1 MGDEADADWHDGLVE
16 WGIEDAIKYYGGNVK
31 KKKARPVRDKTP
43 VSARLKPGDRVV
55 TNAEYA
61 ALFAG
66 RTVRE
71 RGVIL
76 STVPHIPGAW
86 AVRFDVNTRR
96 PQHVHEKFLQR
107 EE

>member
-1 MGDEADADWHDGLVE
+1 M
-16 WGIEDAIKYYGGNVK
+16 K
-31 KKKARPVRDKTP
+31 KKPKAKATKPRTP
-43 VSARLKPGDRVV
+43 VSARLAPGMRVV
-55 TNAEYA
+55 TNDAYA

-66 RTVRE
+66 KSVRVS
-71 RGVIL
+71 GVIL
-76 STVPHIPGAW
+76 HSVTHIPGAW

>member
-1 MGDEADADWHDGLVE
+1 MSKGKLNA
-16 WGIEDAIKYYGGNVK
+16 
-31 KKKARPVRDKTP
+31 KAKF
-43 VSARLKPGDRVV
+43 KPGDRVV
-55 TNAEYA
+55 TNEAYA

>member
-1 MGDEADADWHDGLVE
+1 M
-16 WGIEDAIKYYGGNVK
+16 K
-31 KKKARPVRDKTP
+31 KKKSKPIKPRTP
-43 VSARLKPGDRVV
+43 VSNKLKPGDRVV
-55 TNAEYA
+55 TNDDYA
-61 ALFAG
+61 ALFTG